1 MFVRRGIEMRTRVVA
16 IILSAGVLLGGS
28 VAAQDVWQ
36 TIKAKKVRVDVNRT
50 AVDDGGYV
58 IDGKTYVL
66 LDALQES
73 SHLLVDDAD
82 DVQVFDPDVH
92 LFLFSGN
99 RTVMRPFGNVFT
111 GKYEFFAFAQIERM
125 RTPIV
130 AIRTTVVDPNGTAV
144 ETQTVKVVDASK
156 EDFWYTSNAMR
167 IDFKQAGTYLVRFS
181 VKQSEESDF
190 VVLAERKI
198 TAIKKEQ

>member
-1 MFVRRGIEMRTRVVA
+1 MRKRVVA
-16 IILSAGVLLGGS
+16 VVLGAGLLLAGS

-36 TIKAKKVRVDVNRT
+36 TIKAKKVRVEINRT
-50 AVDDGGYV
+50 VVDEGGYV
-58 IDGKTYVL
+58 IDGKTYVP
-66 LDALQES
+66 LDALQEPL
-73 SHLLVDDAD
+73 HLLVDSAD
-82 DVQVFDPDVH
+82 DVQMFHPDVH

-99 RTVMRPFGNVFT
+99 RTVMRPFGNVFI
-111 GKYEFFAFAQIERM
+111 GKYEFYAFAQIEQM
-125 RTPIV
+125 RTPIA
-130 AIRTTVVDPNGTAV
+130 AIRTTVIDPSGSAV